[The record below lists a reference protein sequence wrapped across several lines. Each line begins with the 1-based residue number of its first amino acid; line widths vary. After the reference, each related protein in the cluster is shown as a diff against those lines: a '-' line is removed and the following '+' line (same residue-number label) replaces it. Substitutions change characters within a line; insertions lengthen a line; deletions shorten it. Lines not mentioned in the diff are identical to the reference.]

1 VQRIFFLLFLCLAIG
16 WSQTNCQAAGLK
28 ITKIPGNC
36 GYVET
41 ATVSYYQG
49 KMYVGGWLK
58 PHYWGSVIH
67 FQVDVKDAAGSIIAS
82 KKGYSN
88 VTGRPQTIVQ
98 FGVSYVESFDS
109 AQVAKAAAVDVR
121 YIN

>member
-1 VQRIFFLLFLCLAIG
+1 VRRMFSLVFFSLAIVLSWG
-16 WSQTNCQAAGLK
+16 KCEASDLK

-67 FQVDVKDAAGSIIAS
+67 FQVDIKDAGGSIIAS
-82 KKGYSN
+82 KRGYSN
-88 VTGRPQTIVQ
+88 VTGRPQIIVQ
-98 FGVSYVESFDS
+98 FGVSYVASFDS
-109 AQVAKAAAVDVR
+109 AQVAKAASVDVR
-121 YIN
+121 YLN